1 MTRTEAALFCLI
13 LSLLWLLALT
23 RLAATQAA
31 AETAMQR
38 SSAAP
43 TVLAQ
48 HRATGI
54 GAVSE
59 FRDCAIASPVMVVI
73 PAGKFTMGS
82 SENEMGRT
90 ASEGPQ
96 HEVTVTKPLAVSK

>member
-1 MTRTEAALFCLI
+1 
-13 LSLLWLLALT
+13 
-23 RLAATQAA
+23 
-31 AETAMQR
+31 MQR
-38 SSAAP
+38 SAP
-43 TVLAQ
+43 TVLAKDEQ
-48 HRATGI
+48 KGV
-54 GAVSE
+54 GKAVSE